1 MHLKTGSNACLRS
14 GAASS
19 STPARACP
27 SSSGF
32 RNTFANIVTL
42 TQGVPTFFIPNVA
55 AWLGQYAP
63 LGVERAAYYTTAPL
77 HQTLSELVDVD
88 HINEGDVR
96 LTLGAVN
103 VNNGEMRYFDSRD
116 EPISID
122 HVMAWVHYRRHFR
135 PFVSRV
141 SLTGTAASIRT
152 RRSRPCSTTGRVI
165 PDLRRANVEPRGVLI
180 RKRWGRWRLGRK
192 TYSMRAA
199 PAATSRG
206 RSRFIICAMS
216 SGSLRHIPKE
226 GVARAR

>member
-19 STPARACP
+19 STPAQPHRAHP
-27 SSSGF
+27 GF

-96 LTLGAVN
+96 LPLGAVN

-141 SLTGTAASIRT
+141 FPTGRRHLFER
-152 RRSRPCSTTGRVI
+152 RRSRPCSTTGCAVI
-165 PDLRRANVEPRGVLI
+165 P
-180 RKRWGRWRLGRK
+180 
-192 TYSMRAA
+192 
-199 PAATSRG
+199 
-206 RSRFIICAMS
+206 
-216 SGSLRHIPKE
+216 
-226 GVARAR
+226 

>member
-19 STPARACP
+19 STPARAAELIP
-27 SSSGF
+27 GF

-122 HVMAWVHYRRHFR
+122 HVGLPGALPPAFPAIRVEGKPCWDGGIYSNTPIEAVLDDRPRRD
-135 PFVSRV
+135 S
-141 SLTGTAASIRT
+141 
-152 RRSRPCSTTGRVI
+152 
-165 PDLRRANVEPRGVLI
+165 
-180 RKRWGRWRLGRK
+180 
-192 TYSMRAA
+192 
-199 PAATSRG
+199 
-206 RSRFIICAMS
+206 
-216 SGSLRHIPKE
+216 
-226 GVARAR
+226 